1 MFQVL
6 APPRSAAPVPE
17 PDAIRTGPVTR
28 TTRTTRTTGDRTGR
42 TTRTNYIDRI
52 TRTTRTTRTSRT
64 SRSARVG
71 RLSRRAVLIVAC
83 ALVAAPLVWM
93 VLAILRPSGAVFAS
107 WVPLPPRLDNLA
119 HALHALPWGALV
131 LHTTG
136 VALGVSAGQLLTGLL
151 AAYGLCCWRF
161 PGRRLVL
168 LLVIGSWL
176 VPFQVIVLPNYVLIS
191 RLGLLNSV
199 AGVVVPQLSSAFAV
213 VLLRQHLTDFPA
225 ELLEAARVDGLSS
238 WSILWRVVVPNLAPA
253 LAALE
258 ILLFISA
265 WNEYL
270 WPLVV
275 YNTPDSVLQVG
286 IRDLLN
292 VTNTDYGALLAAAG
306 LATLPLLLL
315 YLVLQRRVVDAF
327 VRSGLR

>member
-6 APPRSAAPVPE
+6 APPQPLAAPAGPE
-17 PDAIRTGPVTR
+17 RSSPGLAAP
-28 TTRTTRTTGDRTGR
+28 GR
-42 TTRTNYIDRI
+42 RLRPAAG
-52 TRTTRTTRTSRT
+52 R
-64 SRSARVG
+64 AV
-71 RLSRRAVLIVAC
+71 RLSRRAVLTLAC
-83 ALVAAPLVWM
+83 ILVIAPLVWM
-93 VLAILRPSGAVFAS
+93 LLAVFRPTGSVFAS
-107 WVPLPPRLDNLA
+107 WIPVPPRLDSIV
-119 HALHALPWGALV
+119 HALHALPWGELL
-131 LHTTG
+131 LHTVL
-136 VALGVSAGQLLTGLL
+136 VAVGVSAGQLLTGLL

-168 LLVIGSWL
+168 LLIVGSWL
-176 VPFQVIVLPNYVLIS
+176 VPFQVTILPNYVLIA

-199 AGVVVPQLSSAFAV
+199 TGVVLPQLSSAFAV
-213 VLLRQHLTDFPA
+213 LLLRQHLADFPG

-238 WSILWRVVVPNLAPA
+238 WSILWRVVVPNLAPS

-258 ILLFISA
+258 ILLFIGA

-286 IRDLLN
+286 IRDMLN
-292 VTNTDYGALLAAAG
+292 VNNVDYGALLAAAG
-306 LATLPLLLL
+306 LATLPLLIL

>member
-6 APPRSAAPVPE
+6 APPRPPAQPSGPGLAAPGP
-17 PDAIRTGPVTR
+17 RTRPAA
-28 TTRTTRTTGDRTGR
+28 GR
-42 TTRTNYIDRI
+42 
-52 TRTTRTTRTSRT
+52 
-64 SRSARVG
+64 AA
-71 RLSRRAVLIVAC
+71 RLSRRAVLTVAS
-83 ALVAAPLVWM
+83 AAVIAPLVWM
-93 VLAILRPSGAVFAS
+93 LLAILRPTGSVFAS
-107 WVPLPPRLDNLA
+107 WIPVPPQLDSIA
-119 HALHALPWGALV
+119 HALSALPWGELL
-131 LHTTG
+131 LHTVL
-136 VALGVSAGQLLTGLL
+136 VAVGVSAGQLLTGLL

-168 LLVIGSWL
+168 LLIIGSWL
-176 VPFQVIVLPNYVLIS
+176 VPFQVTILPNYVLIA

-199 AGVVVPQLSSAFAV
+199 AGVVLPQLSAAFAV
-213 VLLRQHLTDFPA
+213 LLLRQHLADFPG

-238 WSILWRVVVPNLAPA
+238 WSILWRVVVPNLAPS

-258 ILLFISA
+258 ILLFIGA

-292 VTNTDYGALLAAAG
+292 VNNVDYGALLAAAG
-306 LATLPLLLL
+306 LATLPLLIL